1 MTSFWGELKRRNV
14 VRVAIAYAIVSWL
27 LVEVASVV
35 LPTLLLPDWTLRI
48 LVFFVILGFPLALI
62 FAWAFEL
69 TPEGL
74 KKEKDVDRSE
84 SITQLTGRKLDFVII
99 GVLAFAVVYFVWE
112 RQYLDEVPDLAA
124 DAVTDLD
131 TPDAEPEITVATEA
145 EPMRRSIAVLPFVN
159 MSSDQDQEWFA
170 DGLTEEI
177 LNSLARTPDLLVSAR
192 TSSFAYKDSGE
203 DIPTIAAALGVQHI
217 LEGSVRRS
225 SGRLRVTAQL
235 VRASDGFHLWSQIYD
250 RQVADVIDIQENV
263 AIEIARALKTA
274 IDPEALARFV
284 SSGTDSI
291 PAYEAYLRGLSAG
304 ASSLVSG
311 DIYEY
316 LDARVA
322 YDEAIRLDPEFALAY
337 WRLAEFWQVQ
347 LYETL
352 LTSGLT
358 DLSPDDIRGLF
369 DAAITNAIEFEKDP
383 ARNVLYRSFQAYVD
397 LNLRRSLRLITEY
410 LAQRPND
417 FDAHTS
423 HVILLSELGRYDELF
438 PVVNAVYDHRG
449 YDAYFTA
456 IVQFNLLFSGDNDE
470 LRNFTKNALQRFG
483 DNANILYQAQR
494 ASLWLGDIDAASK
507 ILPLVED
514 GDLPESARL
523 LASLRQACAENR
535 ITDAK
540 ILFDRGNEKYAHE
553 TSTVWIMQK
562 IMGYDELA
570 RDYLMAF
577 DERNELSTMV
587 SFLSYGMFDPYQYP
601 NLMAKLGDQMDD
613 RGETRILPY
622 RCKID

>member
-1 MTSFWGELKRRNV
+1 M
-14 VRVAIAYAIVSWL
+14 
-27 LVEVASVV
+27 
-35 LPTLLLPDWTLRI
+35 
-48 LVFFVILGFPLALI
+48 
-62 FAWAFEL
+62 
-69 TPEGL
+69 
-74 KKEKDVDRSE
+74 
-84 SITQLTGRKLDFVII
+84 
-99 GVLAFAVVYFVWE
+99 
-112 RQYLDEVPDLAA
+112 
-124 DAVTDLD
+124 
-131 TPDAEPEITVATEA
+131 
-145 EPMRRSIAVLPFVN
+145 
-159 MSSDQDQEWFA
+159 
-170 DGLTEEI
+170 
-177 LNSLARTPDLLVSAR
+177 
-192 TSSFAYKDSGE
+192 
-203 DIPTIAAALGVQHI
+203 
-217 LEGSVRRS
+217 
-225 SGRLRVTAQL
+225 RVTAQL
-235 VRASDGFHLWSQIYD
+235 VRASDGFHLWSQNYD
-250 RQVADVIDIQENV
+250 REVADVIDIQENV

-438 PVVNAVYDHRG
+438 PVVNAVYDHQG

-514 GDLPESARL
+514 GDLPESVRL

-553 TSTVWIMQK
+553 TPTVWIMQK

>member
-27 LVEVASVV
+27 LLQMADVV
-35 LPTLLLPDWTLRI
+35 LDNIEAPTWVFQVILLL
-48 LVFFVILGFPLALI
+48 LVIGFPVAII

-74 KKEKDVDRSE
+74 KKEKDVDRTE
-84 SITQLTGRKLDFVII
+84 SITHRTGRKLDFVII
-99 GVLAFAVVYFVWE
+99 GVLAIAVVYFIWE

-124 DAVTDLD
+124 DAVADLD
-131 TPDAEPEITVATEA
+131 TPGAEAEITVATEA
-145 EPMRRSIAVLPFVN
+145 EPIRRSIAVLPFVN

-177 LNSLARTPDLLVSAR
+177 LNALARTPDLLVSAR

-225 SGRLRVTAQL
+225 SDRLRVTAQL

-311 DIYEY
+311 DVYEY
-316 LDARVA
+316 LDARDA
-322 YDEAIRLDPEFALAY
+322 YDEAVRLDPEFALAY

-347 LYETL
+347 LAEAL
-352 LTSGLT
+352 MPSGLT
-358 DLSPDDIRGLF
+358 DLSPDEIRGLF
-369 DAAITNAIEFEKDP
+369 DAAITNAIEFEKDS
-383 ARNVLYRSFQAYVD
+383 ARNVFYRSVQARVD

-410 LAQRPND
+410 LTQRPND
-417 FDAHTS
+417 IDAHMS

-438 PVVNAVYDHRG
+438 PVVNAFYDHQG
-449 YDAYFTA
+449 YDAEYTA
-456 IVQFNLLFSGDNDE
+456 TVQFNLLFSGDNDE
-470 LRNFTKNALQRFG
+470 LSNFTKNALQRIG

-507 ILPLVED
+507 LLPLVED
-514 GDLPESARL
+514 GDLPESIRL

-535 ITDAK
+535 LTDAK
-540 ILFDRGNEKYAHE
+540 FLFDRGIEKYAHE
-553 TSTVWIMQK
+553 TATVWIMQK

-570 RDYLMAF
+570 SNYLMAF
-577 DERNELSTMV
+577 DERNELSTMA
-587 SFLSYGMFDPYQYP
+587 SFLTYGMFDPHQYP